1 VSSPSG
7 QPTTIAQ
14 TLLRTADRRPGHEA
28 LVFSGDGRFTY
39 ADVRSRSVRVARS
52 LAALGVGRGDH
63 VGLLMPNCP
72 DFVFTFFGA
81 QLLGAVVV
89 PVNTR
94 FRARELGYVVEHADL
109 SVLLTTD
116 IADEHVDYAERTAEG
131 IPGLTEAAE
140 RERLALRAAPR
151 LRAVVLLGDR
161 EPRGML
167 PRARFEEL
175 ADQVD
180 EAHVLAEAEQGSAGD
195 AALMLYT
202 SGTTAHPKGCLITH
216 DAVLHV
222 WCSAARRL
230 RITEDDRMWDGL
242 PLFHMSCL
250 GPLLFMTDL
259 AGTLVTAAHF
269 EPSAALDAIERER
282 ATWLYSVFP
291 PIIMAL
297 LKEPSFPG
305 RDLSSVRGMLNV
317 APPETMRLIQA
328 AFPRA
333 VNVGGHF
340 GMTEASGAITCNEW
354 DATPD
359 QQAETHGAPLPDIEV
374 RAVDPE
380 TGAELPA
387 GCPGE
392 LLVRGRGLFLRYHRD
407 PEATEA
413 ALRGGW
419 LHSGDL
425 GVIDEDGLVTYLA
438 RLKDMLKV
446 GGENVAPAEIES
458 HLSTHPAV
466 KLVQVVG
473 APDERLGEVPA
484 AFIELSPGRTWSEEE
499 AIDYCRG
506 QIASFKVPRYVR
518 FVTEWPMSA
527 TKIQKF
533 RLREQLASELRPE
546 ASRETTVT

>member
-1 VSSPSG
+1 VTSQPGSERG
-7 QPTTIAQ
+7 QPTTIAS
-14 TLLRTADRRPGHEA
+14 TLLRTAERRPEHEA
-28 LVFSGDGRFTY
+28 LVFSASSRFTY
-39 ADVRSRSVRVARS
+39 AGVRSHAVRAARS
-52 LAALGVGRGDH
+52 LAALGVKRGDH

-72 DFVFTFFGA
+72 DFVFTFFA
-81 QLLGAVVV
+81 LQLLGAVVV

-94 FRARELGYVVEHADL
+94 FRARELGYVIENADL
-109 SVLLTTD
+109 AVLLTSD
-116 IADEHVDYAERTAEG
+116 IGDEHVDYAERTLEG
-131 IPGLTEAAE
+131 VPELAQAADA
-140 RERLALRAAPR
+140 ERLALAAAPK

-161 EPRGML
+161 GPPGML
-167 PRARFEEL
+167 PRARFEKLGER
-175 ADQVD
+175 VG
-180 EAHVLAEAEQGSAGD
+180 EAHVLAEACHGEPGD

-230 RITEDDRMWDGL
+230 RITEDDRMWDAL

-250 GPLLFMTDL
+250 GPLLFMTEL
-259 AGTLVTAAHF
+259 GGTLISTPHF
-269 EPSAALDAIERER
+269 EAAAALDAIERER

-297 LKEPSFPG
+297 IKDPSFPD

-317 APPETMRLIQA
+317 APPDTMRLIQD
-328 AFPRA
+328 AFPHA

-380 TGAELPA
+380 TGEELPA

-407 PEATEA
+407 PEATEI

-425 GVIDEDGLVTYLA
+425 GVIDEQGLVTYMA

-484 AFIELSPGRTWSEEE
+484 AFIELVPGSSWSEEE
-499 AIDYCRG
+499 AIDFCRG

-533 RLREQLASELRPE
+533 RLREQLAAELR
-546 ASRETTVT
+546 